1 MHFEGYPSD
10 EDEPLHSLE
19 DIRFSSL
26 AAEAADCPKVRA
38 HTACRNF
45 AQAAVLVAA
54 SLCVRGS
61 ASVTLCCCWQGRL
74 CETPLPHHLSIPC

>member
-1 MHFEGYPSD
+1 MRQRGNSLFMHFEGYPSD

-38 HTACRNF
+38 HCACQSF
-45 AQAAVLVAA
+45 AQAAALVQVALHC
-54 SLCVRGS
+54 S
-61 ASVTLCCCWQGRL
+61 SVT
-74 CETPLPHHLSIPC
+74 